1 MIIIIRS
8 IILLLLLLLL
18 SLLLRPPANK
28 YLLGS
33 ITQIPIGILH
43 TLECLGFWRNNHTK
57 LGLSVIRTASLRSWR
72 TVRDFARVK
81 ISATKLQEI
90 LKRLFPI
97 LRPAQQLLCQNFVHE
112 TGIYKQLCNL
122 AHHEPGVLRDTP
134 GLQTQPIFDLR
145 SLTLETTVLV
155 TLFCYFSYSF

>member
-8 IILLLLLLLL
+8 IILLLLLLL

-33 ITQIPIGILH
+33 ITQIPIRILY

-134 GLQTQPIFDLR
+134 GLQTQPLFDLR